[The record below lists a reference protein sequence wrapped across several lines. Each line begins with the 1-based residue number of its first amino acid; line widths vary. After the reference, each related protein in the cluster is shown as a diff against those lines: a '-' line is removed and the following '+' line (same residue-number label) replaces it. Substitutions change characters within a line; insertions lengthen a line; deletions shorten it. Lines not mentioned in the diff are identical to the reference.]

1 MSQAYS
7 YHTFIFPFLWNVS
20 GEKTR
25 EDFESYLPKD
35 WHKTVSLSDEE
46 EAFVAAYNQ
55 YRYFNAP
62 ARRAIE
68 SAGEDSDAVWNYTY
82 ALPGEKA
89 EYVLEKEG
97 KDAISLSVN
106 AIRLK
111 LYDSGIG
118 ILLFETE
125 NHSYDSVA
133 DFNRINDMARCVY
146 RPFIDNR
153 EGYCGACPDKVSIRY
168 DGGVLCEGTLNERP
182 EKADELRLIEPIL
195 FLLSNDTIRATAGKQ
210 EAKGTKKF
218 HYIEPVLDERMFVAA
233 YYVNAPFVNE
243 CTMWDNGAYRYEQAA
258 LSYNAADMD
267 QDGDKDNL
275 AATLYRIFYVDGSGF
290 TTCRHRRMMA
300 ELLDKVIYK
309 RWVEGGTITGIT
321 DYSMISI
328 TNSDSAFLRRN
339 FLTEYVEMV
348 TLVLAQ
354 RASLRNYE
362 SLISACGAKK
372 QNINRIHDSYMAF
385 QSQLLLKEVS
395 SQQQAMELYS
405 LMKQNLFIEEQ
416 VSEVEKHLEAL
427 FTQKSSYN
435 ESKENLI
442 LFIIA
447 VLAIIDPMNT
457 FSTWLGDRAGLVKI
471 GIFAVI
477 AAYATILYLH
487 KRK

>member
-1 MSQAYS
+1 MSKAYS

-25 EDFESYLPKD
+25 KDFEGYLASGWEKV
-35 WHKTVSLSDEE
+35 TSSAADEE
-46 EAFVAAYNQ
+46 TFVAAYNQ
-55 YRYFNAP
+55 YRYVNAP
-62 ARRAIE
+62 ARHAIDT
-68 SAGEDSDAVWNYTY
+68 AGKEGDAVWNYRY
-82 ALPGEKA
+82 RLPGKQT

-97 KDAISLSVN
+97 RETISL
-106 AIRLK
+106 AINSISLK

-118 ILLFETE
+118 ILLFATE
-125 NHSYDSVA
+125 NKSHDSVA
-133 DFNRINDMARCVY
+133 DFNRINDMARCVF
-146 RPFIDNR
+146 RPFINDR
-153 EGYCGACPDKVSIRY
+153 EGACGACADRVSIRFE
-168 DGGVLCEGTLNERP
+168 GGILCEGALNEKP
-182 EKADELRLIEPIL
+182 ETPDELRLIEPIL
-195 FLLSNDTIRATAGKQ
+195 FLLSNDSIRASANKK
-210 EAKGTKKF
+210 EADASKKL

-233 YYVNAPFVNE
+233 YYVNAPFVNA
-243 CTMWDNGAYRYEQAA
+243 CTLLENCSYRYEQAGLTYLA
-258 LSYNAADMD
+258 SDMD
-267 QDGDKDNL
+267 HDSDKDNL

-290 TTCRHRRMMA
+290 TTCRHRRLLA
-300 ELLDKVIYK
+300 EMLDKAIYK
-309 RWVEGGTITGIT
+309 RWLEGGTIIGIT

-328 TNSDSAFLRRN
+328 TNSDSDFLRRN

-362 SLISACGAKK
+362 GQISACGAKK
-372 QNINRIHDSYMAF
+372 RSINRIHDSYMAF

-416 VSEVEKHLEAL
+416 VCEVEKHLEAL

-442 LFIIA
+442 LFVIA
-447 VLAIIDPMNT
+447 VLAVIDPMNT
-457 FSTWLGDRAGLVKI
+457 FASWLGDGSGLVKI
-471 GIFAVI
+471 GIFAVL

>member
-1 MSQAYS
+1 MSKAYS

-25 EDFESYLPKD
+25 EDFEGYLPKD
-35 WHKTVSLSDEE
+35 WHKIATCVDEE
-46 EAFVAAYNQ
+46 ESFVAAYNQ

-62 ARRAIE
+62 ARRMIE
-68 SAGEDSDAVWNYTY
+68 PDGSACSAVWNYAY
-82 ALPGEKA
+82 ALPGAET

-97 KDAISLSVN
+97 REAISLSVN

-125 NHSYDSVA
+125 NQNLDSVA

-146 RPFIDNR
+146 RPFISNR
-153 EGYCGACPDKVSIRY
+153 EGYCGTCPDRVSIRY
-168 DGGVLCEGTLNERP
+168 AGGTLCEGVLNEYP
-182 EKADELRLIEPIL
+182 ESPDELHLIEPIL
-195 FLLSNDTIRATAGKQ
+195 FLLSNGTIRATAGKK
-210 EAKGTKKF
+210 EAEDKKKF

-243 CTMWDNGAYRYEQAA
+243 CIAWENGAYRYENEA
-258 LSYNAADMD
+258 LTYEASDMMND
-267 QDGDKDNL
+267 SGGDNL
-275 AATLYRIFYVDGSGF
+275 AATLYRIFYVDGSS
-290 TTCRHRRMMA
+290 TSCRHRKMLA
-300 ELLDKVIYK
+300 ERLDNAIYK

-328 TNSDSAFLRRN
+328 TNSDLDFLRRN
-339 FLTEYVEMV
+339 FLTEYVEMI

-362 SLISACGAKK
+362 SLISACGAQKK
-372 QNINRIHDSYMAF
+372 NISQIHDSYIAF

-405 LMKQNLFIEEQ
+405 LMKKNLFIEEQ
-416 VSEVEKHLEAL
+416 VSEVEKHLTAL

-447 VLAIIDPMNT
+447 VLAVIDPMNT
-457 FSTWLGDRAGLVKI
+457 FAGWLGDGAGLVKI
-471 GIFAVI
+471 GIFAVL